1 MPGASQWP
9 DGPRVIPGGLRF
21 ETVKIADRSDTERP
35 AMRQTRS
42 ALIIPARL
50 SHPIRVEGIDTSL
63 ATLQTLV
70 EGNVGA
76 ITCRDWHVYLNDE
89 ADFIPLPQNARAEVL
104 IREAGLRLEETVS
117 GTVVFLGHG
126 NNGDEADAPAHL
138 LRLAERLF
146 DTALAA

>member
-1 MPGASQWP
+1 M
-9 DGPRVIPGGLRF
+9 L
-21 ETVKIADRSDTERP
+21 
-35 AMRQTRS
+35 QTNR

-50 SHPIRVEGIDTSL
+50 SHPVRVEEIDTSL
-63 ATLQTLV
+63 ATRQALV

-76 ITCRDWHVYLNDE
+76 ITGTGWHIYLNDE
-89 ADFIPLPQNARAEVL
+89 ADFIPLPLNARAEVL
-104 IREAGLRLEETVS
+104 IREAGLHLEETVS